1 LNANAFTLT
10 GSAVYIYGIDQAN
23 FMAGMVFTLGSDT
36 ATHYYPNTEPIIF
49 RSLFF
54 SASGLPSQSHTV
66 TWKLVANPTL
76 TGGNVDPQEVVFDY
90 AVVTSEEVVD
100 VPSSGPGKPVVVGN
114 TSGKSKSSSQTRP
127 ATTTTTMS
135 SPTSH
140 TLS

>member
-36 ATHYYPNTEPIIF
+36 ATHYYPSTEPIIF

-90 AVVTSEEVVD
+90 AVVTSEEVD
-100 VPSSGPGKPVVVGN
+100 VPNSGPGKPVVVGN
-114 TSGKSKSSSQTRP
+114 TSGESKSSSQTRP
-127 ATTTTTMS
+127 ATTATTMS